1 MPIEH
6 LPPTWS
12 GRARRFRDWCAT
24 DKGLLLLLAGVFLA
38 RSLSYIGRPSV
49 VQHVLEVRA
58 GWFAPA
64 LWWGVTLL
72 LFAALRRDCPRL
84 ENIALSTAVC
94 VLMLWGVLFLWTT
107 AVPVDGF
114 WPEWSKPFMSALLVF
129 LSRGSV
135 FIGCGLLAIYTVWR
149 GRSGTLR
156 IKEG

>member
-6 LPPTWS
+6 LPPTLS
-12 GRARRFRDWCAT
+12 EKARRFRDWCAT

-84 ENIALSTAVC
+84 ENIALSAAVC
-94 VLMLWGVLFLWTT
+94 VLMLWGVLFLWTST
-107 AVPVDGF
+107 EPAGYWPDWLEPIAAVV
-114 WPEWSKPFMSALLVF
+114 SAF

-135 FIGCGLLAIYTVWR
+135 FIACGLLAIYTVWR
-149 GRSGTLR
+149 GRSGTVR